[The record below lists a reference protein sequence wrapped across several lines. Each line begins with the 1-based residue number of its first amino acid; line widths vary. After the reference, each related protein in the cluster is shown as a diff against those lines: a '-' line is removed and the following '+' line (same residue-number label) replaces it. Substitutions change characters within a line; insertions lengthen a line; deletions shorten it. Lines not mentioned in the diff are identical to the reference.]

1 MTAISQRD
9 RQREETRRRIYL
21 AALDVFR
28 RKGVAPAHIDDI
40 TRAAGVS
47 RASFYFHFPTK
58 EHVLVQLMEESK
70 QRAADRVES
79 LPRKASLED
88 VLSTTVQAMSVDWQA
103 DPKLLIEIGLLGLRQ
118 ASEQGRE
125 APRDPIR
132 QALTARFQEAI
143 DRKKIRSPLTAA
155 MLADFFLVEALAAS
169 LAWTANPDLPLEAAL
184 GTVVAVFL
192 HGVAH

>member
-1 MTAISQRD
+1 MTVVSQRV
-9 RQREETRRRIYL
+9 RQREETRRRVYL
-21 AALDVFR
+21 AALDIFR
-28 RKGVAPAHIDDI
+28 RDGVAPARIDDI
-40 TRAAGVS
+40 SRAAGVS

-58 EHVLVQLMEESK
+58 EHVLVQLIQEST

-79 LPRKASLED
+79 LPPKAPLED
-88 VLSTTVQAMSVDWQA
+88 VLGATAQAMSFDWQA

-118 ASEQGRE
+118 ATEQKME

-132 QALTARFQEAI
+132 QALTARFQGAI
-143 DRKKIRSPLTAA
+143 DRKKIRSPLSAE

-169 LAWTANPDLPLEAAL
+169 LAWTANPALPLAEVL

-192 HGVAH
+192 YGVSR